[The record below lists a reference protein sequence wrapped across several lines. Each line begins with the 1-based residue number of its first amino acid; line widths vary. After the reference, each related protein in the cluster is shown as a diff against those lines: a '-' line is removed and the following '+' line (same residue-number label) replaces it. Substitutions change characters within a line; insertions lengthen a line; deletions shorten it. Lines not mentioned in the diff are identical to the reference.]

1 IPYDKFVKKL
11 VTARGK
17 NNDTKDGGAAA
28 NFILA
33 HLGETVAREEMG
45 SKGGRF
51 EAVPIT
57 SRITRLF
64 LGVQTQCTQCH
75 DHPFGKE
82 KQQQFWGINAFLR
95 QVDRVGNPPMA
106 RQMMAAPALELK
118 DNPAFNVDATV
129 FYEKRNGVVL
139 ETGPVF
145 LDNKKLDI
153 KKVSLTPGN
162 GRPWTRRDELAE
174 LILDHPNFPKAAVN
188 RMWAH
193 FFGKGFVNPIYDFHE
208 QNQVSNPELLD
219 ELAAQFKHYGY
230 DLKMIVRAICNSKAY
245 SLSSVTN
252 KTNAQPAQDTLY
264 SHMLLKAMSPEQLF
278 ESLWMATHWQAKIH
292 GKNIKDAA
300 ADKKTLKDQWLANLV
315 NGFGDDE
322 GNEVNFNGT
331 VVQALMM
338 MNGKDLNDAISRK
351 EDGTVARTIYLTKGN
366 FERTIT
372 DLYMVSLNRKPTQ
385 AELVKIRKAMVLT
398 KSVEK
403 DIAGPYQDVFWALLN
418 SNEFLLNH

>member
-1 IPYDKFVKKL
+1 
-11 VTARGK
+11 
-17 NNDTKDGGAAA
+17 
-28 NFILA
+28 
-33 HLGETVAREEMG
+33 
-45 SKGGRF
+45 
-51 EAVPIT
+51 
-57 SRITRLF
+57 
-64 LGVQTQCTQCH
+64 
-75 DHPFGKE
+75 
-82 KQQQFWGINAFLR
+82 
-95 QVDRVGNPPMA
+95 
-106 RQMMAAPALELK
+106 
-118 DNPAFNVDATV
+118 
-129 FYEKRNGVVL
+129 
-139 ETGPVF
+139 
-145 LDNKKLDI
+145 
-153 KKVSLTPGN
+153 
-162 GRPWTRRDELAE
+162 
-174 LILDHPNFPKAAVN
+174 
-188 RMWAH
+188 
-193 FFGKGFVNPIYDFHE
+193 
-208 QNQVSNPELLD
+208 VSNPELLD